1 MAYFVST
8 PTTGVIITG
17 GGSGI
22 GLASARALAEVGRPV
37 ALWDLDV
44 EVAQK
49 AADEIASEFGV
60 ATLGEGFDV
69 SQSGFY
75 GAAIERAR
83 EKLASLGGL
92 VHCAGV
98 AHPVPVDHLDEENW
112 DAVLDV
118 NLRAEA
124 LLVRDLLPDLCRNP
138 GSAVVGMASINAI
151 LGNAANPAYGAS
163 KSGLLGLTRSLAAR
177 LAPEGVR
184 VNAICPGYV
193 DTPMLAP
200 AFENVPGLRESM
212 QAQSM
217 VGRLARPEE
226 IARVVRF
233 LLSDE
238 ASFIT
243 AEHIVVDGGV
253 VRAQA

>member
-1 MAYFVST
+1 MTSPLSSPST
-8 PTTGVIITG
+8 AVIVTG
-17 GGSGI
+17 GASGI

-37 ALWDLDV
+37 AIWDLEAAAAV
-44 EVAQK
+44 KVAEQ
-49 AADEIASEFGV
+49 IAGQYSV
-60 ATLGEGFDV
+60 STLAEGFDV
-69 SQSGFY
+69 RESDVY
-75 GAAIERAR
+75 EAAIGRAR
-83 EKLASLGGL
+83 SALGPVGGL
-92 VHCAGV
+92 AHCAGV
-98 AHPVPVDHLDEENW
+98 PRPVPVDHLDEENW

-118 NLRAEA
+118 NLRAQA
-124 LLVRDLLPDLCRNP
+124 LLVRALLPDLCGQP
-138 GSAVVGMASINAI
+138 GSAVVGIASINAI

-200 AFENVPGLRESM
+200 VFENVPGLRERM
-212 QAQSM
+212 AEQSM
-217 VGRLARPEE
+217 FGRLAQPEE
-226 IARVVRF
+226 IGRVVRF

-253 VRAQA
+253 VRAQH

>member
-1 MAYFVST
+1 MASLSLS
-8 PTTGVIITG
+8 PTTAVIVTG
-17 GGSGI
+17 GASGI

-37 ALWDLDV
+37 AIWDL
-44 EVAQK
+44 EAETAGKVADQ
-49 AADEIASEFGV
+49 IAGQYAVPTV
-60 ATLGEGFDV
+60 AEGFDV
-69 SQSGFY
+69 RESHLY
-75 GAAIERAR
+75 EPAIARAR
-83 EKLASLGGL
+83 DALGPIGGL

-98 AHPVPVDHLDEENW
+98 SRPVPVDHLDEENW

-118 NLRAEA
+118 NLRAQA
-124 LLVRDLLPDLCRNP
+124 LLVRALLPDLCAQP
-138 GSAVVGMASINAI
+138 GSAVVGIASINAI

-177 LAPEGVR
+177 LAPEGIR

-200 AFENVPGLRESM
+200 AFENVPGLRENM
-212 QAQSM
+212 EGQSM
-217 VGRLARPEE
+217 VGRLAQPEE
-226 IARVVRF
+226 IGRVVRF

-253 VRAQA
+253 VRAQS

>member
-1 MAYFVST
+1 MAPLISS

-22 GLASARALAEVGRPV
+22 GLASARALAEAGRPV
-37 ALWDLDV
+37 ALWDLDTESV
-44 EVAQK
+44 QK
-49 AADEIASEFGV
+49 HADEIASEFGV
-60 ATLGEGFDV
+60 ASIGEGLDV
-69 SQSGFY
+69 SKSALY
-75 GAAIERAR
+75 EPAIKRAR
-83 EKLASLGGL
+83 SELGSLGGL

-112 DAVLDV
+112 DAVLDI

-124 LLVRDLLPDLCRNP
+124 LLVRDLLPDLCQNE
-138 GSAVVGMASINAI
+138 GSAVVGIASINAI
-151 LGNAANPAYGAS
+151 LGNGANPAYGAS
-163 KSGLLGLTRSLAAR
+163 KAGLLGLTRSLAAR

-193 DTPMLAP
+193 DTPMLAT
-200 AFENVPGLRESM
+200 AFEHAPGLRESM
-212 QAQSM
+212 ESQSM
-217 VGRLARPEE
+217 LGRLSRPEE

-233 LLSDE
+233 LLSNE

>member
-1 MAYFVST
+1 M
-8 PTTGVIITG
+8 ITG
-17 GGSGI
+17 GASGI

-37 ALWDLDV
+37 ALWDIDL
-44 EVAQK
+44 ESAQR
-49 AADEIASEFGV
+49 AAEEIASEFGV
-60 ATLGEGFDV
+60 ASAAEGFDV
-69 SQSGFY
+69 SDSSLY
-75 GAAIERAR
+75 AEAIDRAR
-83 EKLASLGGL
+83 ETLGSIGGL

-98 AHPVPVDHLDEENW
+98 SNPVPVDHLDEENW
-112 DAVLDV
+112 GAVLDV

-124 LLVRDLLPDLCRNP
+124 LLVRDLLPDLVRHR
-138 GSAVVGMASINAI
+138 GSSVVGIASINAI

-193 DTPMLAP
+193 ETPMLAP
-200 AFENVPGLRESM
+200 AFENVPGLRDNMES
-212 QAQSM
+212 QSM
-217 VGRLARPEE
+217 VGRLAQPEE
-226 IARVVRF
+226 IGRVVRF

-253 VRAQA
+253 VRAQS